1 MSCPSPPP
9 PYPLQPPP
17 YTRRQRKPPAREP
30 SPRPPR
36 VSSRELLTEALK
48 CAQRAVKLDLA
59 KSDLPLTVA
68 AYDEGIA
75 ILQLVI
81 ARRSQRP
88 GITNEVERVTGI
100 VSQNIPPSS
109 LCHLEPSALT
119 IVLAV
124 SFFRLIFLSF
134 FFFFVLLVFC
144 SMTDTLIVYANCVAH
159 TKFPCQVTSL
169 PPPAGFPRR

>member
-1 MSCPSPPP
+1 MSSPSPPP
-9 PYPLQPPP
+9 PYSLQPPP
-17 YTRRQRKPPAREP
+17 YTRRQRKPPREP

-59 KSDLPLTVA
+59 KSDLSLAVT

-81 ARRSQRP
+81 ARRLQNP
-88 GITNEVERVTGI
+88 GIKDEVERVTGI
-100 VSQNIPPSS
+100 VSQHSPPLFVTRSQS
-109 LCHLEPSALT
+109 TT

-124 SFFRLIFLSF
+124 SFFFMSS
-134 FFFFVLLVFC
+134 FVLLVFC
-144 SMTDTLIVYANCVAH
+144 SMTDTQIVFANCVAH
-159 TKFPCQVTSL
+159 TKFPCQVMSL
-169 PPPAGFPRR
+169 SPQAGFPRR